1 MKTVNMK
8 NIIVEIKNRINKIN
22 NPNDAGKE
30 IICLPEDQT
39 EHSQKNLTI
48 CILYFLFTFLPV

>member
-1 MKTVNMK
+1 MKSVNMK

-22 NPNDAGKE
+22 NPNDAGEE

-39 EHSQKNLTI
+39 EYSEGNRKK
-48 CILYFLFTFLPV
+48 